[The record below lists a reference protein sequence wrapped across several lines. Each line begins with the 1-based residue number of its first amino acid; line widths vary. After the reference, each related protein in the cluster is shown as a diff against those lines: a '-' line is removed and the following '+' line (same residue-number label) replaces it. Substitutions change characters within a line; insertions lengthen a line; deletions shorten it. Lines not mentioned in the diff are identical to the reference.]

1 MDIPR
6 NVAEYPTMPSKCKL
20 NLSSTMQYKVY
31 KKRRMKR
38 KTVFLMVFLHSVAH
52 CVVINCSGIC
62 RHCVLIVTVL
72 ERNAVIQNLYRNFW
86 NGSVP

>member
-1 MDIPR
+1 VQTQLIKHDAAQGVQKTQ
-6 NVAEYPTMPSKCKL
+6 NE
-20 NLSSTMQYKVY
+20 KVNSVSY
-31 KKRRMKR
+31 GF
-38 KTVFLMVFLHSVAH
+38 FLLSVAH
-52 CVVINCSGIC
+52 CVVVNYSGIC